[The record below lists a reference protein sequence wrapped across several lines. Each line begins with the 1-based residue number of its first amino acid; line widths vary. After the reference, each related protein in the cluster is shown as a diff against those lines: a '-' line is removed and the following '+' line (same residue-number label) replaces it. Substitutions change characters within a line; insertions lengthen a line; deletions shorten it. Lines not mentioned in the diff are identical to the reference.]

1 MAKDSGGI
9 DFSELMKIA
18 NSPAGQE
25 LISLVQKNRDEH
37 FDRAMQQAQ
46 DGDYSQAQAMLS
58 QILSTP
64 EARALM
70 EKLRGDQ

>member
-46 DGDYSQAQAMLS
+46 DGDYSQVQAMLS

-64 EARALM
+64 EARDLIK
-70 EKLRGDQ
+70 KLRGNE

>member
-1 MAKDSGGI
+1 
-9 DFSELMKIA
+9 MKIA

-64 EARALM
+64 EARDLIK
-70 EKLRGDQ
+70 KLRGNE

>member
-64 EARALM
+64 EARDLIK
-70 EKLRGDQ
+70 KLRGDQ